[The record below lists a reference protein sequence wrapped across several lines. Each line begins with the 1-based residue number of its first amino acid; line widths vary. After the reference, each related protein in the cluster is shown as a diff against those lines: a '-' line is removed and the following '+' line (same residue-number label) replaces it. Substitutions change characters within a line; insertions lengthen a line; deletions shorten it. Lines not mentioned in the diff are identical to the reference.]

1 MLGST
6 EWNSM
11 ALVMGA
17 VDFCAKIQ
25 LLYNL
30 PK

>member
-17 VDFCAKIQ
+17 IVFCAKIQ

-30 PK
+30 SK